1 LWRDANKALESAIK
15 IRPNDAEI
23 LMNYAYTLYL
33 NNEFQRAVEYYQ
45 RSLEIRPN
53 WEKTLY
59 NLALVYER
67 TGQKGLALQTY
78 EKAIEIAPNS
88 RQGIKALEKIKKLK
102 GKN

>member
-1 LWRDANKALESAIK
+1 MGTN
-15 IRPNDAEI
+15 
-23 LMNYAYTLYL
+23 YTLYL